1 MAEPQANPTED
12 ENAAAQEEGEAAA
25 AEPGPSSGG
34 TAGIEVHLVS
44 LAAARSVAAA
54 IARRCRRALGKPE
67 RAPEGEAPS
76 PIILLGGSAVAAAAS
91 VRMLNAELD
100 ALATVLGAIQPE
112 ADQTLEALEWPRLD
126 SEFRDNLKSIT
137 DAVTELGVEESFER
151 QATIIDESALFTIL
165 AGALL
170 EANFEPEIVA
180 SDAARLPRPLPKAE
194 HVLGEIARVRG
205 LPGSEDPDR
214 KALLD
219 HAEAAIERLRV
230 KSADVSLGML
240 LLDALAAQQTTPL
253 LTARSFAAGG
263 AYRTRKHVFTL
274 LGLVRGLSFSGG
286 SAIEFRLTDRKG
298 KLLAADMLYHAGRE
312 RKIPRSDEKLLSNL

>member
-151 QATIIDESALFTIL
+151 QAT
-165 AGALL
+165 
-170 EANFEPEIVA
+170 
-180 SDAARLPRPLPKAE
+180 
-194 HVLGEIARVRG
+194 
-205 LPGSEDPDR
+205 
-214 KALLD
+214 
-219 HAEAAIERLRV
+219 
-230 KSADVSLGML
+230 
-240 LLDALAAQQTTPL
+240 
-253 LTARSFAAGG
+253 
-263 AYRTRKHVFTL
+263 
-274 LGLVRGLSFSGG
+274 
-286 SAIEFRLTDRKG
+286 
-298 KLLAADMLYHAGRE
+298 
-312 RKIPRSDEKLLSNL
+312 